1 MSIKHAEAENVQSFY
16 FRMVGLI
23 SGLTPQGG
31 CRIVFRNTER
41 KSESHFICVPAGNAL
56 MGDDANK
63 DRFSRRGFLGV
74 SSLALAA
81 AGTLSAN
88 VAGQDQ
94 NQDQKVYPT
103 KTDKSA
109 SAPGPGNYPLDNQN
123 PDSFLPPPTD
133 AGGVQTFKY
142 PFGISH
148 KRMQEGG
155 WSREVTVRELPVSKS
170 MAGVDMRL
178 TAGGVRELHWHT
190 AAEWAFMLYGNARIT
205 GLDADGKSFVGDVT
219 EGDLWYFPT
228 GIPHSIQGLN
238 PDGAEFLLV
247 FDDGNFSEY
256 ETVLLTDWMAHTPH
270 DVLSKNFGV
279 SEQAMRKM
287 PRREKFIFQ
296 AALPGPL
303 ADDQAAAAGS
313 LGASPLDFAFRANLQ
328 AVTKRTKGGEVR
340 IIDSSKFKISTT
352 IAAAIVTVHP
362 GGIRELHWHP
372 NADEWQYYISGN
384 GRMTV
389 FATGGR
395 ARTMDFQAGDVGY
408 VLKTLPH
415 YVQNTGDT
423 DLRFLEMFKSSAYQ
437 DLALSEWLTHTPP
450 ELVLAHLGIDKSTLD
465 AMPKDEVVV
474 MPK

>member
-1 MSIKHAEAENVQSFY
+1 MNNDGKRGRV
-16 FRMVGLI
+16 
-23 SGLTPQGG
+23 
-31 CRIVFRNTER
+31 
-41 KSESHFICVPAGNAL
+41 
-56 MGDDANK
+56 
-63 DRFSRRGFLGV
+63 SRRGFLEIG
-74 SSLALAA
+74 SAALAA
-81 AGTLSAN
+81 AGALSASD
-88 VAGQDQ
+88 AAAQEQ
-94 NQDQKVYPT
+94 HPYPT
-103 KTDKSA
+103 KKDRSS
-109 SAPGPGNYPLDNQN
+109 SAPGPGNPAIDAQN

-133 AGGVQTFKY
+133 AGGVPTFKY
-142 PFGISH
+142 PFGIAH

-170 MAGVDMRL
+170 IAGVDMRL
-178 TAGGVRELHWHT
+178 TAGGIRELHWHT
-190 AAEWAFMLYGNARIT
+190 AGEWAFMLYGNARIT
-205 GLDADGKSFVGDVT
+205 AIDLEGKSFVTDVT

-270 DVLSKNFGV
+270 DVLAQNFGV
-279 SEQAMRKM
+279 SDQAMEKI

-296 AALPGPL
+296 AAVPGPL
-303 ADDQAAAAGS
+303 VTDQKTAGGS
-313 LGASPLDFAFRANLQ
+313 LGLTPLDFAFRVSQ
-328 AVTKRTKGGEVR
+328 QEVSKRTRGGEVR
-340 IIDSSKFKISTT
+340 IVDSSKFKVATT

-372 NADEWQYYISGN
+372 NADEWQYFISGT

-408 VLKTLPH
+408 IQKTLPH
-415 YVQNTGDT
+415 YVQNTGNT
-423 DLRFLEMFKSSAYQ
+423 DLKFLEMFKSSVYQ

-450 ELVLAHLGIDKSTLD
+450 ELVLAHLGIEKAALD
-465 AMPKDEVVV
+465 AIPKEKAVV
-474 MPK
+474 MPE